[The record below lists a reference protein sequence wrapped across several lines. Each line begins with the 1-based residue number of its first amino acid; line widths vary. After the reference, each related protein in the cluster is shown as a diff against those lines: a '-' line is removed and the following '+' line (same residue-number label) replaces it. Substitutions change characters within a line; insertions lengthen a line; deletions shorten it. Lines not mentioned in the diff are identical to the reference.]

1 MTRNTGFMVG
11 VRGGSA
17 NFVSLNPD
25 TQPLPACFQGA
36 EARKQGAG
44 CYPFVFVNQ
53 DDGLPVA
60 CGNVGIN
67 SGRADCEKFNPAS
80 GKWEKL
86 GNWNVGTGYCG
97 IGAFHPEVGLIV
109 ASGWGSKVVTRSTD
123 YGVTFER
130 LADAPVQL
138 DANQAALTIADEDSI
153 FLGPGTNRQADPQE
167 NGEFYKFSLSANT
180 WTKMAT
186 FPKDYYM
193 AECTLWQRA
202 PDFEKEIYCLGSRDQ
217 HLMIYNVARDE
228 WRELKTTGTR
238 GSMISGAT
246 LFTYEDELYVVGGYG
261 QDGYPLRRLNG
272 TTLKWEETGIRTTQ
286 HYHYSNVAFVDD
298 ICP

>member
-1 MTRNTGFMVG
+1 MDIPRFFSLASTR
-11 VRGGSA
+11 
-17 NFVSLNPD
+17 
-25 TQPLPACFQGA
+25 
-36 EARKQGAG
+36 
-44 CYPFVFVNQ
+44 
-53 DDGLPVA
+53 
-60 CGNVGIN
+60 
-67 SGRADCEKFNPAS
+67 
-80 GKWEKL
+80 
-86 GNWNVGTGYCG
+86 YCG

-217 HLMIYNVARDE
+217 HLMIYNVARDIFN
-228 WRELKTTGTR
+228 RHSVFRMMFRAKLKKNFSTR
-238 GSMISGAT
+238 VLQVQTI
-246 LFTYEDELYVVGGYG
+246 LHV
-261 QDGYPLRRLNG
+261 
-272 TTLKWEETGIRTTQ
+272 IR
-286 HYHYSNVAFVDD
+286 YN
-298 ICP
+298 